1 MITAFDDEQNKIS
14 LPLPQAPL
22 DLRDGLPDHPSAN
35 SNLRDPRL
43 IDGKS
48 GQELLDNPT
57 REELSVIHC
66 QITSA
71 NGLLPAGGPLIKS

>member
-22 DLRDGLPDHPSAN
+22 DLRDGLPDHPSTN
-35 SNLRDPRL
+35 SNLRDLRI

-48 GQELLDNPT
+48 GQELLDNPI
-57 REELSVIHC
+57 REELPAPIYSRLTALS
-66 QITSA
+66 QIK
-71 NGLLPAGGPLIKS
+71 LRM